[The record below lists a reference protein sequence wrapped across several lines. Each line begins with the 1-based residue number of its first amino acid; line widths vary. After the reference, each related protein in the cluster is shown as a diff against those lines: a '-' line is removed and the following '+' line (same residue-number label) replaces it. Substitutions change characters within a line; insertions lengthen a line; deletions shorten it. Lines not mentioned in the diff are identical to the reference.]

1 MRKKKEVNKPFDGG
15 FDVKAMVEALSTI
28 EDERSISQEE
38 TLEILR
44 QSFEK
49 GYKDF
54 VDPNNADDLLA
65 EATLDLKGGKIHF
78 FDIKNVVEDVQDD
91 LVEIELDE
99 AREIDPNIQIG
110 DQLKTEVDITTL
122 GEPSLLIRK
131 VANTFKQKMIEANK
145 KALLEKFNSQI
156 GHLISGE
163 VEKVEKGYTVLN
175 FGKTTAVL
183 SAKNSIPGETFKLG
197 ENVKVYLESV
207 GEKSKNPQLM
217 ITRANNEFLVK
228 LFEEEVHDVYDG
240 TVIIKKVSREPGT
253 RAKVAVYSNNPNVD
267 PTGACIGPDG
277 NRIRNICAQLS
288 GEKIDVIKYIENP
301 ALFIVEA
308 LKPASVIGIRL
319 PNDGSNTATAVVKNQ
334 ESKVAIGKKGV
345 NVRLAS
351 RLVGLSI
358 DVKELDEAMS
368 SKISYR
374 TIEDIKREEALK
386 RLSSA
391 EASDDDIVIE
401 PVEEHKPVVDFIP
414 VETPVDETSTQ
425 VEETVAA
432 ETEPVKEQ
440 PVEPKIA
447 IKSKAKISL
456 AELEAQ
462 IENEKKKGKEAPRK
476 KFNKKN
482 DKSEEGQVVSTK
494 KIEPAVPTMPIYTE
508 EELRALDE
516 EEDED
521 VDSYDEYDDYDDDDY
536 YEDDDSGKGSWN
548 Y

>member
-122 GEPSLLIRK
+122 GDPSLLIRK

-308 LKPASVIGIRL
+308 LKSASVIGIRL

-521 VDSYDEYDDYDDDDY
+521 VDSYDEYDDYDDDY